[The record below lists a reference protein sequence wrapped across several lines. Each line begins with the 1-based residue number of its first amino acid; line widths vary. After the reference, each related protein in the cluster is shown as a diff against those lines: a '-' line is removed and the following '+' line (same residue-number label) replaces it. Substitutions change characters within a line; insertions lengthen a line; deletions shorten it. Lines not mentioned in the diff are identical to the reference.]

1 MKRKRPQT
9 KSEPEVLLYAASE
22 YDADSLYF
30 GGAFVPDP
38 FIAFSSQGKRIAV
51 LSQLE
56 IVRVAREG
64 NFDEL
69 VSLEELVSKT
79 LATTGAKDFVYPGS
93 LIQQVA
99 KEFGIKSFKVS
110 NSFPAG
116 PAFQLQKLGV
126 KIEVAAGMLF
136 PERERKSDQEAAAI
150 REGNAASSAGFKVV
164 EKLLRESE
172 IRRGYL
178 YHSGKRL
185 TSELVQQAIAIECLK
200 RGAIA
205 ENTIVAGGDQACD
218 PHCRGNGPLRANEFI
233 IVDIFPKISATGFH
247 GDMTRTYLKG
257 KPSDAQRDLYKT
269 VFDAEQAALVEH
281 RAGRSGAIIFNKVK
295 DTFTAKGYP
304 TESRDGVPVGFI
316 HGLGHG
322 LGLEIHEPP
331 RVNKAGSRLKKGQVI
346 TVEPGLYYPGLGGVR
361 VEDVVRVT
369 SGEPELLSKHGY
381 RWHIR

>member
-1 MKRKRPQT
+1 MRKRPQR
-9 KSEPEVLLYAASE
+9 KSAPEVLLYAASE

-38 FIAFSSQGKRIAV
+38 FIAFSCRGKRVAV

-56 IVRVAREG
+56 ISRVAKEG
-64 NFDEL
+64 SFDEL

-79 LATTGAKDFVYPGS
+79 LSKTGKEEFLYPGS

-99 KEFGIKSFKVS
+99 REFGIKSFKIS
-110 NSFPAG
+110 QTFPAG
-116 PAFQLQKLGV
+116 PLFQLQQLGFKV
-126 KIEVAAGMLF
+126 EVAEGMLF
-136 PERERKSDQEAAAI
+136 PEREFKTDNEAAMI
-150 REGNAASSAGFKVV
+150 KEGNAASSAGFKVV

-172 IRRGYL
+172 IRKGYL

-200 RGAIA
+200 RGALA
-205 ENTIVAGGDQACD
+205 ENTIVAGGNQACD
-218 PHCRGNGPLRANEFI
+218 PHCRGTGPLRANEFI

-257 KPSDAQRDLYKT
+257 KASDAQRNLYKT
-269 VFDAEQAALVEH
+269 VLDAQQAALADH
-281 RAGRSGAIIFNKVK
+281 RAGRSGAKIFNRVK
-295 DTFTAKGYP
+295 AAFDAAGYP
-304 TESRDGVPVGFI
+304 TEKRDGVPVGFI

-331 RVNKAGSRLKKGQVI
+331 RVNKAGQRLRKGQVI

-361 VEDVVRVT
+361 VEDVVRVAA
-369 SGEPELLSKHGY
+369 GEPEMLSRHSY